1 MKALPHHEDIV
12 GRSPYNVNAWVMYL
26 EEVDAMIADAVAD
39 ASKGKKKNTTTMMMS
54 DVSISELVQLRDM
67 IGKRS
72 LQLLPRSYKL
82 WKLQWEFVTLFH
94 PYLED
99 VTTTTTTTTTTT
111 GSGGGGP
118 KIVLSCFERA
128 VVTLHKFPRVWI
140 HYLDYAHKVLLSTK
154 KQGSTTINDTT
165 TTTTTTTTIHNNN
178 NEEDASYHHY
188 YLIHPTQLRHLVNRA
203 LEALPV
209 AQHQKIW
216 PTILRYYQTSPTS
229 SDGPV
234 ASLIPKET
242 KLSILR
248 RYIQFQ
254 PAATKE
260 IADFISD
267 ELGHW
272 GEAALMYVDLMNTSS
287 STTTDTMSSRK
298 DLWMALAKICT
309 RYPVETEIGLDFD
322 AMVRAILANI
332 SDTTV
337 TTTTTIEDNNNNN
350 FSSSNT
356 ATTTP
361 GAIRYL
367 PQEMQGVLWSQL
379 ADAWIRRGE
388 FQLARSVYEE
398 AIEKVSKVRDFT
410 ILLDAYLQFEEGLLE
425 ATMERQVEEETEKEE
440 RGDNNND
447 DDTNTEP
454 NSEVQTTNDEDDDD
468 DDWDILLRKDGD
480 KGPTSMTDLELAL
493 ARAEDLTAR
502 RPILL
507 NRVLLRQNPD
517 DVGEWLKRARLYKEN
532 EQIHQAAGALEEGLR
547 TVKARRAIGGNPNQ
561 MVLQLAKIYDE
572 DCKDVAKARNLFD
585 RICNQWMYEFKNVDD
600 LAECFAA
607 WVELELREEA
617 WDDALD
623 IIRSSVVV
631 PPNAPKWTRG
641 LAKSI
646 RLWDLLLDLEESLGT
661 VQSTKDAYN
670 RAMEQKIATPLHI
683 LNYANFLA
691 EQKYFEESFS
701 AYERGIELFSF
712 PGVKLI
718 WKAYL
723 DSFLKRYGGT
733 KVERTRDLFQRCL
746 EACPPEDSTEFFL
759 MNGKFEEE
767 HGLVKRA
774 LGVYQQMCQK
784 VPAEEKYTAY
794 QLFIAKTAKFLGQTA
809 TRDIYQNAIQDLEDS
824 PASKLCLDFAEMET
838 SLQEID
844 RARAVLTYGAQMA
857 DPRRNDEYWN
867 TWKEFEIAH
876 GNEETFREMLRVKR
890 SVEASFSTVNYNA
903 AEMSGTAAKTEMLSN
918 EDAMKMIAEREGM
931 EYEQRNAASSTLS
944 GFVSGK
950 RTAQSANLEDVEER
964 VAKLRRATAVV
975 NQNNDVDADD
985 DGDADEIDIDDELD
999 DDEEEKDHG
1008 GKESDI
1014 PEESKPTVS
1023 NVSTKTVPAAV
1034 FGGLK
1039 DDSQ

>member
-12 GRSPYNVNAWVMYL
+12 GRSPYNVNAWVTYL
-26 EEVDAMIADAVAD
+26 EEVDTMIADAVAA
-39 ASKGKKKNTTTMMMS
+39 ASKEKKKNTTTTTTS
-54 DVSISELVQLRDM
+54 DVSISELVQARDM

-99 VTTTTTTTTTTT
+99 GTTTTTTTT
-111 GSGGGGP
+111 GGGGGDGP

-140 HYLDYAHKVLLSTK
+140 HYLEYAHQLLLTAK
-154 KQGSTTINDTT
+154 KQQGSTTIDDA
-165 TTTTTTTTIHNNN
+165 TIHKNKNNN
-178 NEEDASYHHY
+178 KNEESSYSY
-188 YLIHPTQLRHLVNRA
+188 CLIHPTQLRHLVNRA

-216 PTILRYYQTSPTS
+216 PTILQYYQTSPTS
-229 SDGPV
+229 SDSPV

-260 IADFISD
+260 IADFISN

-287 STTTDTMSSRK
+287 TTDTMSSRK

-337 TTTTTIEDNNNNN
+337 TTTLTTAEDDNNYNNV
-350 FSSSNT
+350 SSSNT

-425 ATMERQVEEETEKEE
+425 ATMERQVEEEEE
-440 RGDNNND
+440 QGDNNND
-447 DDTNTEP
+447 EDTNTEP
-454 NSEVQTTNDEDDDD
+454 KSEIQKTNDKDDDDD

-585 RICNQWMYEFKNVDD
+585 RICNQWVYEFKNVDD

-661 VQSTKDAYN
+661 VQTTKDAYN

-844 RARAVLTYGAQMA
+844 RARAVFTYGAQMA

-931 EYEQRNAASSTLS
+931 EYEQRNADSSTLS

-964 VAKLRRATAVV
+964 VAKLRRATAGV
-975 NQNNDVDADD
+975 NQNNEVDADD

-999 DDEEEKDHG
+999 DEEEEDHG

-1014 PEESKPTVS
+1014 PEESKPSVS
-1023 NVSTKTVPAAV
+1023 NVTTKTVPSAV

>member
-1 MKALPHHEDIV
+1 MKALPHHEDVIA
-12 GRSPYNVNAWVMYL
+12 RAPYNVSAWVMYL
-26 EEVDAMIADAVAD
+26 EEVDSNINEAKTNA
-39 ASKGKKKNTTTMMMS
+39 KKSVNTP
-54 DVSISELVQLRDM
+54 VPLVDLVRLRDVV
-67 IGKRS
+67 GRRS

-82 WKLQWEFVTLFH
+82 WKLQWDFVILFRQ
-94 PYLED
+94 YL
-99 VTTTTTTTTTTT
+99 
-111 GSGGGGP
+111 GGP
-118 KIVLSCFERA
+118 KAVLSCFEQA
-128 VVTLHKFPRVWI
+128 VVTLNKFPRVWI
-140 HYLDYAHKVLLSTK
+140 EYLEFSHQLPAD
-154 KQGSTTINDTT
+154 
-165 TTTTTTTTIHNNN
+165 
-178 NEEDASYHHY
+178 EDEPNKTVPL
-188 YLIHPTQLRHLVNRA
+188 LIHPTQLRHLVNRA

-209 AQHQKIW
+209 AQHDKIW
-216 PTILRYYQTSPTS
+216 PTILKYYQASPNDATI
-229 SDGPV
+229 
-234 ASLIPKET
+234 AAARIIPKET

-254 PAATKE
+254 PSATKD
-260 IADFISD
+260 IADFLAD
-267 ELGHW
+267 ELGQW
-272 GEAALMYVDLMNTSS
+272 GEAALMYVDLLNNTN
-287 STTTDTMSSRK
+287 TNLEMTQRK

-309 RYPVETEIGLDFD
+309 RYPVETEIGLDFE
-322 AMVRAILANI
+322 AMVRAILAN
-332 SDTTV
+332 
-337 TTTTTIEDNNNNN
+337 
-350 FSSSNT
+350 SSSKT
-356 ATTTP
+356 GSLTLSSDSSDAGP

-367 PQEMQGVLWSQL
+367 PQEMEGVLWSQL

-425 ATMERQVEEETEKEE
+425 ATMESQGDDDEDMEEKDEEKS
-440 RGDNNND
+440 GGNDND
-447 DDTNTEP
+447 DG
-454 NSEVQTTNDEDDDD
+454 
-468 DDWDILLRKDGD
+468 DWDILLRKDD
-480 KGPTSMTDLELAL
+480 SGPSSMTDLELAL

-572 DCKDVAKARNLFD
+572 DCKDAGKARNLFD
-585 RICNQWMYEFKNVDD
+585 RICNQWVYEFKNVDD

-607 WVELELREEA
+607 WVELELREEK
-617 WDDALD
+617 WNEALD
-623 IIRSSVVV
+623 IIRSSVIV

-670 RAMEQKIATPLHI
+670 RGIEQKIATPLHI
-683 LNYANFLA
+683 LNYASFLA

-701 AYERGIELFSF
+701 AYERGIELFTF

-723 DSFLKRYGGT
+723 ESFLKRYGGS

-746 EACPPEDSTEFFL
+746 DACPPEDSTEFFL

-809 TRDIYQNAIQDLEDS
+809 TRDIYQNAIQDLEDG

-867 TWKEFEIAH
+867 TWNEFEIEH

-903 AEMSGTAAKTEMLSN
+903 AEMSGTAAKTETLSN
-918 EDAMKMIAEREGM
+918 EEAMKMIAEREGM
-931 EYEQRNAASSTLS
+931 EYDHRNADTSTLS
-944 GFVSGK
+944 GFVSSK
-950 RTAQSANLEDVEER
+950 RNAQAANLEDVEAR
-964 VAKLRRATAVV
+964 VAKLRKATAGVTES
-975 NQNNDVDADD
+975 NPTD
-985 DGDADEIDIDDELD
+985 DGANDADEIDIDDELD
-999 DDEEEKDHG
+999 DEEDDGGDKETSGGSSVAVKD
-1008 GKESDI
+1008 
-1014 PEESKPTVS
+1014 
-1023 NVSTKTVPAAV
+1023 VSTKAVPAAV
-1034 FGGLK
+1034 FGGLAK
-1039 DDSQ
+1039 QVSGQ